1 MNISIYEAM
10 AVVGLNQ
17 GERIKILSLNPKF
30 ENGVITYTSDDG
42 RHLIRTTP
50 GRFIRRNIPRL
61 SASEVKLFAEL
72 LCKPATVVITN
83 DIEIVKKAYVEVKSC
98 MSYHTEL
105 LSIYLDA
112 GLSLAI
118 SYLGDKIIGRMLV
131 DTNSKKCNT
140 GYGNFNYLARYLLKE
155 GYTFSEDWLEGVSFS
170 PITEGH
176 MYLMPWLDT
185 PSKLSLVND
194 KFVVSSI
201 GGVYEIQAETH
212 RVFVRKTA
220 KELFGE

>member
-1 MNISIYEAM
+1 MNLSIYDAM
-10 AVVGLNQ
+10 TLISLKQ
-17 GERIKILSLNPKF
+17 SERIKILSLSPEF
-30 ENGVITYTSDDG
+30 EQGFINYTSEDG
-42 RHLIRTTP
+42 RHRLITTP
-50 GRFIRRNIPRL
+50 GRFIKRHVPHL
-61 SASEVKLFAEL
+61 SSSEVKMFAEL
-72 LCKPATVVITN
+72 LCKPTTVVITN
-83 DIEIVKKAYVEVKSC
+83 DLESVKKAYSYIKSC

-140 GYGNFNYLARYLLKE
+140 GYGNFNYLSRYLLKE

-170 PITEGH
+170 PISEGH

-185 PSKLSLVND
+185 PSKLKLVDD
-194 KFVVSSI
+194 KFVVSSSDGI
-201 GGVYEIQAETH
+201 YEIHAETH
-212 RVFVRKTA
+212 RVFVR
-220 KELFGE
+220 